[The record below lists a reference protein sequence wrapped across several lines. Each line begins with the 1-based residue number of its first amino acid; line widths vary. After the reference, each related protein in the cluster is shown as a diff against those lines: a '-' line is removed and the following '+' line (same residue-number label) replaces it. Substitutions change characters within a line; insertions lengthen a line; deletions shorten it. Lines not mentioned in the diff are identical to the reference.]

1 MPQTLLEQFLAEECT
16 PHVRKLL
23 EDALANPGAAA
34 SHFEFNRFGVTLGR
48 SPASV
53 VLEDVLDASE
63 AGVQQVSLEEFTAA
77 LSRRSAS

>member
-16 PHVRKLL
+16 AHVRERL